1 MKVEKVEEGE
11 EDGGDFLYGD
21 ICFGAEAER
30 VEEGDELYG
39 DLYEEGG
46 SLQMLKNSFHE
57 VCFPSWLLSFS
68 SPLSSVIILWFS
80 FFLSCMG

>member
-1 MKVEKVEEGE
+1 MKVEKAEEGE

-21 ICFGAEAER
+21 ICFGVKAER
-30 VEEGDELYG
+30 VEEGDDELYG

-57 VCFPSWLLSFS
+57 VCFPS
-68 SPLSSVIILWFS
+68 
-80 FFLSCMG
+80 